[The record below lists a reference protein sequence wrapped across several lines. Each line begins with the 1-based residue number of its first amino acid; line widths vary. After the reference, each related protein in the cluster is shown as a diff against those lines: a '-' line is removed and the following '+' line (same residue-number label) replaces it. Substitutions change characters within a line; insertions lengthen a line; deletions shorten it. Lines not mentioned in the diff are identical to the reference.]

1 MLLIIKSLNMK
12 LIKIKNEIINNKS
25 KKHGIFINENK
36 KTINMNNYNINGKFI
51 IINLKILKKNH
62 INCFSFFV

>member
-1 MLLIIKSLNMK
+1 MK

-36 KTINMNNYNINGKFI
+36 KKTINMNNYNINGKFI
-51 IINLKILKKNH
+51 IINLKI
-62 INCFSFFV
+62 

>member
-12 LIKIKNEIINNKS
+12 LIKIKNEIIGNKS
-25 KKHGIFINENK
+25 KKHGIFINENE

-51 IINLKILKKNH
+51 IINLKIKKKIH
-62 INCFSFFV
+62 INCFLFFV

>member
-1 MLLIIKSLNMK
+1 MK

-51 IINLKILKKNH
+51 IINLKMKK
-62 INCFSFFV
+62 FSYKLFFFFV